1 MCYVEPR
8 DDHLILQHNVPAHTT
23 APNNSAISI
32 THAGMSKGNFCY
44 TESAG
49 LNRVPNS
56 WEEWPSGALNCPLPF
71 QTLRALYNKL
81 KEKTNYVCIS
91 IIGKNYQLEYTCRRF
106 YSFLWKVGYVR
117 KRGRVGRKEGLRE
130 GRRECGSEIEIL
142 YFLVHSPNSRK
153 DRDRTMLK
161 PPARNK
167 ICSLWYRH

>member
-56 WEEWPSGALNCPLPF
+56 WEE
-71 QTLRALYNKL
+71 
-81 KEKTNYVCIS
+81 
-91 IIGKNYQLEYTCRRF
+91 
-106 YSFLWKVGYVR
+106 
-117 KRGRVGRKEGLRE
+117 
-130 GRRECGSEIEIL
+130 
-142 YFLVHSPNSRK
+142 
-153 DRDRTMLK
+153 
-161 PPARNK
+161 
-167 ICSLWYRH
+167 